1 MIPGSSG
8 SRSARRA
15 DEQGSA
21 VSGVCACATGKNFLQ
36 VEVAVQDRLFLMAPT
51 PPGSPTFWTPS
62 ASSATSLS
70 PAAGLAA
77 TVTISAAVEGS
88 LDEAVV
94 SRFIR
99 NVGALP
105 GTVYGKNG
113 KPYLRGRIYVE
124 HQREALFYLRVGNG
138 TRALPVDEVVRY
150 VHSHCGTTA

>member
-1 MIPGSSG
+1 M
-8 SRSARRA
+8 
-15 DEQGSA
+15 
-21 VSGVCACATGKNFLQ
+21 
-36 VEVAVQDRLFLMAPT
+36 
-51 PPGSPTFWTPS
+51 
-62 ASSATSLS
+62 
-70 PAAGLAA
+70 
-77 TVTISAAVEGS
+77 TISAAVEGS

-94 SRFIR
+94 SRLIR